1 MGGAAKKPVA
11 LSAPDPEFPEQ
22 IAYLWNWFG
31 EIIEGCEPGFGPAVV
46 TWQALASWAGFMRVD
61 LEPWEAR
68 TIVRLGATRAAI
80 LSEDAGGGQDKNT
93 ADL

>member
-1 MGGAAKKPVA
+1 MGGLAKKPAA
-11 LSAPDPEFPEQ
+11 LSEPEPEFPEQ

-31 EIIEGCEPGFGPAVV
+31 EIIEGCEPGLGPAVV
-46 TWQALASWAGFMRVD
+46 TWQALVSWADVMRND

-68 TIVRLGATRAAI
+68 TLVRLGAVRAAI
-80 LSEDAGGGQDKNT
+80 LSEDAGGNKDASA